1 MVLNCFLCEINTQHP
16 RSGADLMLK
25 QLKSRYT
32 LVAIAFLLDLS
43 ISAQTGGNTSFSFL
57 KIPGS
62 ARVAAMGG
70 SYFAMKDGDV
80 HLAQFNPSLLDSNMH
95 NKLGLSYVD
104 YFDGINMGYAA
115 YGRSINKELTLGATM
130 QYSNYG
136 KQTELDALG
145 YELGSFTAA
154 DYNLILGAGYQY
166 DSLWSIGLNF
176 KNIYSALANY
186 SSYAIA
192 FDGAV
197 TYSKPSKNFT
207 ASMIIANVGYQLKT
221 YTDNNREKLPFE
233 MMVGITKRPA
243 HAPFRFSV
251 VYSNMQH
258 WNLVYN
264 NPNEPVITDPVT
276 GEVIEAR
283 KWEFGDQLMRHLTFG
298 SEFILSPN
306 AHVRLAYNYRKR
318 QELKVADK
326 PGMAGF
332 SFGFGFRV
340 SRFHL
345 SYGRSIYHLAG
356 PSNHF
361 SITTSLQQWMQ

>member
-1 MVLNCFLCEINTQHP
+1 MLQNLKIKFTLLAITCLISCFAN
-16 RSGADLMLK
+16 
-25 QLKSRYT
+25 
-32 LVAIAFLLDLS
+32 
-43 ISAQTGGNTSFSFL
+43 AQTGGLTSFNFL
-57 KIPGS
+57 NIPGS

-70 SYFAMKDGDV
+70 SYFAIKDGDV
-80 HLAQFNPSLLDSNMH
+80 HLAQFNPSLLDSNMN

-104 YFDGINMGYAA
+104 YFAGINMGSAA
-115 YGRSINKELTLGATM
+115 YARTIRPKLTVGATM

-145 YELGSFTAA
+145 EELGSFTAA

-166 DSLWSIGLNF
+166 DSLWSLGLSM

-186 SSYAIA
+186 SAYAVA

-197 TYSKPSKNFT
+197 TYSKPSREFT
-207 ASMIIANVGYQLKT
+207 ASMIISNVGYQLKT
-221 YTDNNREKLPFE
+221 YTDGNREKLPFE
-233 MMVGITKRPA
+233 MMIGLTKRPA
-243 HAPFRFSV
+243 HAPFRFSL

-258 WNLVYN
+258 WNLSYS
-264 NPNEPVITDPVT
+264 NPNDPVVTDPVT
-276 GEVIEAR
+276 GEVIEVK
-283 KWEFGDQLMRHLTFG
+283 KWEFGDQLMRHMTIG

-306 AHVRLAYNYRKR
+306 AHIRLAYNYRRR
-318 QELKVADK
+318 QELKVSEK

-340 SRFHL
+340 SKFHL

-361 SITTSLQQWMQ
+361 SVTTSLQQWMH